1 MRSKLYDDF
10 LAIVKRKAQRMKEEM
25 KAGRKYKAHCQ
36 ALLNDEDL
44 LNKTKLDQ
52 LERAFLIG
60 AIDAMI
66 FDVASALAFP
76 RYASLRSRKELIK
89 NILEGCDQQTEE

>member
-1 MRSKLYDDF
+1 MMSTQIHDSF
-10 LAIVKRKAQRMKEEM
+10 LQIVNRKAKRMKEELE
-25 KAGRKYKAHCQ
+25 AETKYKALCQ
-36 ALLNDEDL
+36 TLLNDKDL

-66 FDVASALAFP
+66 FDVASALAFLN
-76 RYASLRSRKELIK
+76 YARNKSREELIK
-89 NILEGCDQQTEE
+89 NIDW

>member
-1 MRSKLYDDF
+1 MSTQIHDSF
-10 LAIVKRKAQRMKEEM
+10 VQIVNRKALRMKEQLE
-25 KAGRKYKAHCQ
+25 ADTDYKALCQ
-36 ALLNDEDL
+36 ALLNDKDL

-66 FDVASALAFP
+66 FDVASSLAFLN
-76 RYASLRSRKELIK
+76 YAKKKSRKKVIK
-89 NILEGCDQQTEE
+89 DIDW

>member
-10 LAIVKRKAQRMKEEM
+10 LAIVNRKAKRMKEELE
-25 KAGRKYKAHCQ
+25 ADTKYKAHCQ
-36 ALLNDEDL
+36 ALLNDKDL
-44 LNKTKLDQ
+44 LNKTELDQ

-76 RYASLRSRKELIK
+76 AYARYSSRNELIK
-89 NILEGCDQQTEE
+89 KATP

>member
-1 MRSKLYDDF
+1 MSTQIHDSF
-10 LAIVKRKAQRMKEEM
+10 VQIVNRKAKRMKEELE
-25 KAGRKYKAHCQ
+25 ADTKYKALCQ
-36 ALLNDEDL
+36 ALLNDKDL

-66 FDVASALAFP
+66 FDVASSLAFLN
-76 RYASLRSRKELIK
+76 YARNKSREELIK
-89 NILEGCDQQTEE
+89 NIDW

>member
-1 MRSKLYDDF
+1 MMSTQIHDSF
-10 LAIVKRKAQRMKEEM
+10 LQIVSRKAKRMKEELE
-25 KAGRKYKAHCQ
+25 AETKYKALCQ
-36 ALLNDEDL
+36 TLLNDKDL

-66 FDVASALAFP
+66 FDVASALAFLN
-76 RYASLRSRKELIK
+76 YARNKSREELIK
-89 NILEGCDQQTEE
+89 NIDW

>member
-1 MRSKLYDDF
+1 MMSTQIHDSF
-10 LAIVKRKAQRMKEEM
+10 LQIVKCKAERMKEEM
-25 KAGRKYKAHCQ
+25 EADRKFKAHCQ
-36 ALLNDEDL
+36 ALLNDKDL
-44 LNKTKLDQ
+44 LNKTELDQ

-76 RYASLRSRKELIK
+76 RYASYSSRKELIK
-89 NILEGCDQQTEE
+89 KATP